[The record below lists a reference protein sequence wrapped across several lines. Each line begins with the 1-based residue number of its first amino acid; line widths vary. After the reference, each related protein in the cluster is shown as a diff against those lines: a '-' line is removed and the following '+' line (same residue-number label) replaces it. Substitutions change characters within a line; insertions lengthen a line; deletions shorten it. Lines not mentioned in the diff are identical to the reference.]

1 MNQFRALVPLM
12 ALLAILSS
20 CRAPQDTK
28 AAASN
33 EIRSAPQPGLFTVPR
48 EQLAH
53 LRIVPV
59 ATSNWAIAIHTTGTV
74 DFDADHTTQAIT
86 QVNGPISRILV
97 DTGVRVKAGEPLLY
111 VSSPDV
117 ANAISTYRKAR
128 NQEQLAQLTLNRTQV
143 LLERGAVAQ
152 KDLEAAQA
160 AFNDS
165 ATDVQNSL
173 QALRIFGVT
182 KQEIDQAE
190 HQNVAISTELA
201 VFAPIAGIV
210 VQKLVSPGQ
219 LIQAGATTCFM
230 ISDVSTVWVQGHI
243 FDHDLPSVRLGDTV
257 EESNPAFAQK
267 FHGVLSYIGSMADAA
282 TRTTPVRIVT
292 ENPAGL
298 LKKDS
303 FIDAVIHTRTQK
315 NVLTVPVSAVLHD
328 EQNEPFVYVEIQPGK
343 FAQRLITVGAQ
354 QSDQQ
359 EIVGGLKHGD
369 KVVSE
374 GSVFLQ
380 FANSYQ

>member
-1 MNQFRALVPLM
+1 MNPFRAAVPLV
-12 ALLAILSS
+12 AILAILSS

-28 AAASN
+28 AASN
-33 EIRSAPQPGLFTVPR
+33 EGLTSPQPGLFTVPR
-48 EQLAH
+48 EQFAH

-97 DTGVRVKAGEPLLY
+97 DTGAQVKAGEPLLY

-117 ANAISTYRKAR
+117 ANAISAYRKAR
-128 NQEQLAQLTLNRTQV
+128 NQQQLAQLTMNRTQV
-143 LLERGAVAQ
+143 LLEHGAVAE

-160 AFNDS
+160 TFNDS

-190 HQNVAISTELA
+190 RQNVAISPELA
-201 VFAPIAGIV
+201 VYAPIAGIV

-243 FDHDLPSVRLGDTV
+243 FDRDLPSVRLGDTV

-267 FHGVLSYIGSMADAA
+267 FHGVLSYIGSMVDAA

-292 ENPAGL
+292 ENPGGL

-303 FIDAVIHTRTQK
+303 FIEAVIHTRTQK
-315 NVLTVPVSAVLHD
+315 NVLTVPVSAVLHN
-328 EQNEPFVYVEIQPGK
+328 EQNEPFVYVEMQPGK

-354 QSDQQ
+354 QNDQQ
-359 EIVGGLKHGD
+359 EIVSGLKPGD
-369 KVVSE
+369 NVVSE

>member
-1 MNQFRALVPLM
+1 MNQFRALVPLV

-20 CRAPQDTK
+20 CRSPQDTK

-33 EIRSAPQPGLFTVPR
+33 ESRSAPQPGLFTVPR

-97 DTGVRVKAGEPLLY
+97 DTGAQVKAGDPLLY

-143 LLERGAVAQ
+143 LLERGAVAE

-343 FAQRLITVGAQ
+343 FAQRLVSVGAQ
-354 QSDQQ
+354 QNDQQ

-369 KVVSE
+369 NVVSE